1 MGMLFF
7 KHINYFYAE
16 YEKTFI
22 IANIFAVIHLAS
34 CQDAFGVEQEL
45 LHNTGPTQTKE
56 PLCESGG
63 VEQLLH
69 NT

>member
-1 MGMLFF
+1 M
-7 KHINYFYAE
+7 K
-16 YEKTFI
+16 YEKKNIFI
-22 IANIFAVIHLAS
+22 IANVFAVILLAS
-34 CQDAFGVEQEL
+34 CQGAFEVEQQV
-45 LHNTGPTQTKE
+45 LHNSGPTQTKE